1 MDHCLQEV
9 RIKAMNMYFEEDLKK
24 ACDFHGHIC
33 AGMIIG
39 VRLAR
44 AGLEYL
50 GIDDPVEN
58 RDFIVYC
65 EIERCLTDAVQSVTG
80 VTPGKRRLK
89 IRDYGKMAASF
100 VDMRTGKGVRLAC
113 LGDIN
118 APDGADLVEFFSRLG
133 DGDLFKAEPVEVIAP
148 PEDLPGRPVRSVV
161 CSACGEKVMD
171 ARDLSVCGRIVCRPC
186 AEGAYYAKALPQSAH
201 ADSSQS
207 LPAEEACAAAE
218 EPFGSVR

>member
-1 MDHCLQEV
+1 
-9 RIKAMNMYFEEDLKK
+9 MNKHFEEDLKS

-50 GIDDPVEN
+50 GIDDPAEN

-65 EIERCLTDAVQSVTG
+65 EIERCLTDAVQAVTG
-80 VTPGKRRLK
+80 VSLGKRRLK

-113 LGDIN
+113 YGNIY
-118 APDGADLVEFFSRLG
+118 APDGADLVEFFSRYS
-133 DGDLFKAEPVEVIAP
+133 DSDLFKAEPVEVTVPA
-148 PEDLPGRPVRSVV
+148 EDLPGRPVRTVV

-171 ARDLSVCGRIVCRPC
+171 ARDVTVGERIVCRPC
-186 AEGAYYAKALPQSAH
+186 AGGAYYTKTGMQS
-201 ADSSQS
+201 
-207 LPAEEACAAAE
+207 
-218 EPFGSVR
+218 